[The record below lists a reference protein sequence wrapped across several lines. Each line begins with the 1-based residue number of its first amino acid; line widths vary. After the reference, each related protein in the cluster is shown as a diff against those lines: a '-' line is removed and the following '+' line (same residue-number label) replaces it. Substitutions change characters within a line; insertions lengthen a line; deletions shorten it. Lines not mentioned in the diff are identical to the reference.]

1 MFRNFLVGFVLF
13 LMANVQSLHF
23 EEMEPHKLQ
32 PRYYEV
38 LQNYNAYLVQKRLA
52 CITYDFNVQS
62 SSRIVYT
69 FSGVSANT
77 HDLRVVEG
85 TIEKRKKG
93 EADNSC
99 WWMTATDTVPPTS
112 QDGSWC
118 VLTMDKEDGN
128 WMLVTDSIS
137 QMTFALI
144 SDIHNFTLRNVVWD
158 QVHTLFPTTNFRN
171 ITGNC
176 PIYDPPRSI
185 MGSSMKPT

>member
-1 MFRNFLVGFVLF
+1 MG
-13 LMANVQSLHF
+13 NVQSFHF
-23 EEMEPHKLQ
+23 EPLDAHKLQ

-38 LQNYNAYLVQKRLA
+38 LQNYNAYLVQKRLS

-62 SSRIVYT
+62 PSRIVYT

-85 TIEKRKKG
+85 TIEKRTEG
-93 EADNSC
+93 EC
-99 WWMTATDTVPPTS
+99 WWMTATDTIPPTS
-112 QDGSWC
+112 PDGSWC
-118 VLTMDKEDGN
+118 VLSMDNQEGN

-144 SDIHNFTLRNVVWD
+144 SDIHNFTLRNIVWD
-158 QVHTLFPTTNFRN
+158 QVHTRFPTTNFRN

-176 PIYDPPRSI
+176 PAYDPPRNI
-185 MGSSMKPT
+185 RGPTFKN